1 MKKLSFSNVMLWV
14 GLAFIYLP
22 MLIMVIYSFNASKLV
37 TVWGGWSIKWYAGLL
52 DNSQLMGSVGRS
64 LEIALYTAVAAVA
77 LGTLA
82 AFVLTRVTR
91 FKGRTLFG
99 GLVTAPLVMPEVIT
113 GLSLLLLFVAMAQ
126 LIGWP
131 QERGI
136 VTIWIAHTTFCS
148 AYVAVVVSA
157 RLRELDLS
165 IEEAAMDLGA
175 KPWKVF
181 FLITIPMIAPSLAA
195 GGMMSFA
202 LSLDDLVLASFVSGP
217 GSTTL
222 PMEVFSAVR
231 LGVNSDEDL
240 LGGFVEHA
248 FIAGKAIVHPL
259 PRGGVAPEGWNPLFA
274 EKVRDVVLNGVSV
287 FSLADAH
294 RAGARMLAEGPVRA
308 KLAEACGGLGQ
319 YVAHDLDELDAW
331 LGGLEERQLAQGLV
345 LEANLESIVTHSVG
359 QLRVNGFLLSY
370 HGHQHQ
376 TRNARGELVYAG
388 SDLLVARGGYAELL
402 ALDLAREV
410 RQAIEYAR
418 IFDTAAAIFFPGCFA
433 SRRNYDIAQ
442 GRDGNGRERFGVL
455 EQSWRVG
462 GASSAEI
469 AALEAFR
476 ADPGLPAV
484 RAASF
489 EIHEDKRLPDNS
501 RVIYRGPDEHGD
513 FLLKYAMTGEA

>member
-1 MKKLSFSNVMLWV
+1 MKRFSFSNLMLV
-14 GLAFIYLP
+14 LGLLFIYLP
-22 MLIMVIYSFNASKLV
+22 MLILVIYSFNASKLV
-37 TVWGGWSIKWYAGLL
+37 TVWGGWSVKWYVGLL
-52 DNSQLMGSVGRS
+52 DNTQLMGSVARS
-64 LEIALYTAVAAVA
+64 LEIACYTSVAAVA

-136 VTIWIAHTTFCS
+136 VTIWIAHTTFCA

-231 LGVNSDEDL
+231 LGVKPEINAVASLIL
-240 LGGFVEHA
+240 LAV
-248 FIAGKAIVHPL
+248 
-259 PRGGVAPEGWNPLFA
+259 
-274 EKVRDVVLNGVSV
+274 
-287 FSLADAH
+287 
-294 RAGARMLAEGPVRA
+294 
-308 KLAEACGGLGQ
+308 
-319 YVAHDLDELDAW
+319 
-331 LGGLEERQLAQGLV
+331 
-345 LEANLESIVTHSVG
+345 SIVT
-359 QLRVNGFLLSY
+359 FLVWYFS
-370 HGHQHQ
+370 
-376 TRNARGELVYAG
+376 
-388 SDLLVARGGYAELL
+388 
-402 ALDLAREV
+402 
-410 RQAIEYAR
+410 RQAEERRKKAIQLAIDESAADSWKQPDVR
-418 IFDTAAAIFFPGCFA
+418 RAKVAETA
-433 SRRNYDIAQ
+433 
-442 GRDGNGRERFGVL
+442 
-455 EQSWRVG
+455 
-462 GASSAEI
+462 
-469 AALEAFR
+469 
-476 ADPGLPAV
+476 
-484 RAASF
+484 
-489 EIHEDKRLPDNS
+489 
-501 RVIYRGPDEHGD
+501 
-513 FLLKYAMTGEA
+513 

>member
-1 MKKLSFSNVMLWV
+1 MKRFSFSNLMLV
-14 GLAFIYLP
+14 LGLLFIYLP
-22 MLIMVIYSFNASKLV
+22 MLILVIYSFNASKLV
-37 TVWGGWSIKWYAGLL
+37 TVWGVWSVKWYVGLL
-52 DNSQLMGSVGRS
+52 DNTQLMGSVARS
-64 LEIALYTAVAAVA
+64 LEIACYTSVAAVA

-136 VTIWIAHTTFCS
+136 VTIWIAHTTFCA

-231 LGVNSDEDL
+231 LGVKPEINAVASLIL
-240 LGGFVEHA
+240 LAV
-248 FIAGKAIVHPL
+248 
-259 PRGGVAPEGWNPLFA
+259 
-274 EKVRDVVLNGVSV
+274 
-287 FSLADAH
+287 
-294 RAGARMLAEGPVRA
+294 
-308 KLAEACGGLGQ
+308 
-319 YVAHDLDELDAW
+319 
-331 LGGLEERQLAQGLV
+331 
-345 LEANLESIVTHSVG
+345 SIVT
-359 QLRVNGFLLSY
+359 FLVWY
-370 HGHQHQ
+370 
-376 TRNARGELVYAG
+376 
-388 SDLLVARGGYAELL
+388 
-402 ALDLAREV
+402 
-410 RQAIEYAR
+410 
-418 IFDTAAAIFFPGCFA
+418 F
-433 SRRNYDIAQ
+433 SRRAETTRKRAIQEAMDQTAS
-442 GRDGNGRERFGVL
+442 E
-455 EQSWRVG
+455 SWQP
-462 GASSAEI
+462 SAKHME
-469 AALEAFR
+469 EAT
-476 ADPGLPAV
+476 A
-484 RAASF
+484 
-489 EIHEDKRLPDNS
+489 
-501 RVIYRGPDEHGD
+501 
-513 FLLKYAMTGEA
+513 